1 MAAESDLLVVG
12 AGAKAAGLAAK
23 VHAFNTLGLGPVSLK
38 TVEATE
44 VAASWK
50 GRNGMTS
57 GEEPL
62 AVTPI
67 KDIGFPY
74 QSWREFGE
82 AGEAID
88 DATMQFTWQR
98 FMVARRR
105 YARWIDAGSPSVRHR
120 DYGEYLTWVLE
131 RARAGV
137 EHVDGRVARG
147 GNRVTPFG
155 AFYDSTLDRMGDA
168 ALFGGIAL
176 YFVRGGVPAN
186 LQFVAVAAALV
197 TLAAV
202 LIVSYA
208 RARAEGLS
216 LDCKVGIAQRAE
228 RILGLGIP
236 SLFIG
241 AGPDGLVLFGIV
253 AILGLMAVIT
263 VVQRILHVYHVTRSQ
278 ASAPAESRQARHTQ
292 ARQLTSDVANPL
304 RERNPQ

>member
-1 MAAESDLLVVG
+1 
-12 AGAKAAGLAAK
+12 
-23 VHAFNTLGLGPVSLK
+23 
-38 TVEATE
+38 
-44 VAASWK
+44 
-50 GRNGMTS
+50 
-57 GEEPL
+57 
-62 AVTPI
+62 
-67 KDIGFPY
+67 
-74 QSWREFGE
+74 
-82 AGEAID
+82 
-88 DATMQFTWQR
+88 
-98 FMVARRR
+98 
-105 YARWIDAGSPSVRHR
+105 
-120 DYGEYLTWVLE
+120 
-131 RARAGV
+131 
-137 EHVDGRVARG
+137 
-147 GNRVTPFG
+147 
-155 AFYDSTLDRMGDA
+155 
-168 ALFGGIAL
+168 
-176 YFVRGGVPAN
+176 
-186 LQFVAVAAALV
+186 
-197 TLAAV
+197 V

>member
-1 MAAESDLLVVG
+1 MSLIPSPIRNTFERLLNPIINGLIRRDVSPNVITTIGTAIVLASGAAFALGQVRL
-12 AGAKAAGLAAK
+12 AGAL
-23 VHAFNTLGLGPVSLK
+23 LLL
-38 TVEATE
+38 
-44 VAASWK
+44 
-50 GRNGMTS
+50 S
-57 GEEPL
+57 G
-62 AVTPI
+62 
-67 KDIGFPY
+67 IG
-74 QSWREFGE
+74 
-82 AGEAID
+82 D
-88 DATMQFTWQR
+88 M
-98 FMVARRR
+98 
-105 YARWIDAGSPSVRHR
+105 
-120 DYGEYLTWVLE
+120 L
-131 RARAGV
+131 
-137 EHVDGRVARG
+137 DGRVARG